1 MQIISIKVKEE
12 EMEERESTII
22 STIRDHI
29 KIDKDPK
36 VDIEEAQ
43 ESQGSQGNPDH
54 LRKRST

>member
-43 ESQGSQGNPDH
+43 ESQGNPDH